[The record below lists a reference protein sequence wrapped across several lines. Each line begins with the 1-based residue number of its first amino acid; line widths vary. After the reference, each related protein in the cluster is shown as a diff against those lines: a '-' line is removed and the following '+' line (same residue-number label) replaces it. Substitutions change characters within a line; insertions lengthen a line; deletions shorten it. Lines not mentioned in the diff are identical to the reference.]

1 VIVEDLALLRDGL
14 TRLLTDNGFEVVAA
28 VGDASDFLRVAV
40 TERPDVCVVDVRLP
54 PTYRDEGIR
63 AALEARARVPG
74 LRMLVLSQYV
84 EQVYARELLGD
95 GAGGVGYLL
104 KDRVAEIDVFVDA
117 VRRVGEGGTV
127 MDPEVVRQLVVTRG
141 SLGELTLRELEVLE
155 LMAQGR
161 TNVAIAEELVI
172 TASAVEKHVKS
183 IFAKL
188 GLPAG
193 EADHRRVLAVLKYL
207 QG

>member
-1 VIVEDLALLRDGL
+1 
-14 TRLLTDNGFEVVAA
+14 VVAA

-54 PTYRDEGIR
+54 PTYRDEGVR

-74 LRMLVLSQYV
+74 LRVLVLSQYV

-104 KDRVAEIDVFVDA
+104 KDRVAEIGAFVDA

-127 MDPEVVRQLVVTRG
+127 MDPEVVRQLVATRG
-141 SLGELTLRELEVLE
+141 SLGDLTPRELEVLS
-155 LMAQGR
+155 LMAEGR
-161 TNVAIAEELVI
+161 TNAAIAEELAI
-172 TASAVEKHVKS
+172 TASAVEKHVSS

-188 GLPAG
+188 GLPASD
-193 EADHRRVLAVLKYL
+193 ADHRRVLAVLAYL